1 MLFSLCLQ
9 HHEQH
14 HFLYVYNIM
23 NNIILFMFTTSWTT
37 SFYLCWQHH
46 EQHHFIYVYN
56 IMNNII
62 LFMFTTSW
70 TTSFC
75 LCLQHYE
82 LLTFEMCF
90 DNMVKNLMTIIFH
103 LWINKIKPA
112 HDEQIFQK
120 IKVCLAPDME
130 DYQWYCN
137 TYWYYLVLPYSDQ
150 HLIYWN
156 CLGYLLEGGKAKHQL
171 RIQIYELRVQ
181 IHELLIRMHKLR
193 VQILKSRV
201 QIHEL
206 WVQIHKLRV
215 KFHELGDQKHEL
227 ED

>member
-1 MLFSLCLQ
+1 MVQKLFYLCLQ
-9 HHEQH
+9 HHG
-14 HFLYVYNIM
+14 
-23 NNIILFMFTTSWTT
+23 
-37 SFYLCWQHH
+37 
-46 EQHHFIYVYN
+46 
-56 IMNNII
+56 
-62 LFMFTTSW
+62 
-70 TTSFC
+70 
-75 LCLQHYE
+75 
-82 LLTFEMCF
+82 LLNFEKCF
-90 DNMVKNLMTIIFH
+90 DNMVKNLIAIIFH
-103 LWINKIKPA
+103 LWTNKIKLV

-120 IKVCLAPDME
+120 IKVYLAPDME
-130 DYQWYCN
+130 DYQWYCI

>member
-1 MLFSLCLQ
+1 MQVLIFNRVFIHLRKRLINQITILFKCY
-9 HHEQH
+9 
-14 HFLYVYNIM
+14 FIYVYNIM
-23 NNIILFMFTTSWTT
+23 NNIIFFMFTTSWTT
-37 SFYLCWQHH
+37 SFYLCLH
-46 EQHHFIYVYN
+46 E
-56 IMNNII
+56 
-62 LFMFTTSW
+62 
-70 TTSFC
+70 
-75 LCLQHYE
+75 HYE

-120 IKVCLAPDME
+120 IKVYLAPDME
-130 DYQWYCN
+130 DYQWYCIM
-137 TYWYYLVLPYSDQ
+137 YWYYLVLPYSDQ

-181 IHELLIRMHKLR
+181 IHELLVRMHKLR
-193 VQILKSRV
+193 LQILESRV
-201 QIHEL
+201 QFHEL

-215 KFHELGDQKHEL
+215 QFHELGDQKHEL

>member
-1 MLFSLCLQ
+1 MLFCLCLQ

-62 LFMFTTSW
+62 LFMFT
-70 TTSFC
+70 
-75 LCLQHYE
+75 
-82 LLTFEMCF
+82 FEMCF

-120 IKVCLAPDME
+120 IKFI
-130 DYQWYCN
+130 W
-137 TYWYYLVLPYSDQ
+137 
-150 HLIYWN
+150 HLIW
-156 CLGYLLEGGKAKHQL
+156 KIISDIAL
-171 RIQIYELRVQ
+171 RIDITWFSHIAINIWSIEIVWAIFWKVEKQNTSYEFRYTSYGFKSTSYWFECTSYEFKSSSHEFNSTSYEFKSTSYELNFT
-181 IHELLIRMHKLR
+181 
-193 VQILKSRV
+193 S
-201 QIHEL
+201 
-206 WVQIHKLRV
+206 
-215 KFHELGDQKHEL
+215 
-227 ED
+227 

>member
-1 MLFSLCLQ
+1 MLFYLCLQ

-37 SFYLCWQHH
+37 SFYLCLQ
-46 EQHHFIYVYN
+46 
-56 IMNNII
+56 
-62 LFMFTTSW
+62 
-70 TTSFC
+70 
-75 LCLQHYE
+75 QHYE

-120 IKVCLAPDME
+120 IKVYLAPDME
-130 DYQWYCN
+130 DYQWYCIM
-137 TYWYYLVLPYSDQ
+137 YWYYLVLPYSDQ

-181 IHELLIRMHKLR
+181 IHELLVRMHKLR
-193 VQILKSRV
+193 LQILESRV
-201 QIHEL
+201 QFHEL

-215 KFHELGDQKHEL
+215 QFHELGDQKHEL